1 MKFTKMH
8 GTGNDYIYVNGFIEQ
23 IDNPE
28 ESAVLWSNRH
38 TGIGSDG
45 LVLILPSE
53 TCDFKMRMFNADG
66 SESEMCGNASRC
78 IGKYVYD
85 KGMTTK
91 TLVTLETL
99 AGIKTLKLFPGKD
112 GKIELVS

>member
-28 ESAVLWSNRH
+28 ESAALWSNRH

-53 TCDFKMRMFNADG
+53 TCDFKMRMFNAYA
-66 SESEMCGNASRC
+66 SESDVAEQNFR
-78 IGKYVYD
+78 
-85 KGMTTK
+85 
-91 TLVTLETL
+91 ETSCFL
-99 AGIKTLKLFPGKD
+99 TILREKR
-112 GKIELVS
+112 